1 SVTQGD
7 IAKLSRAERLQRQE
21 WLAEVAK
28 MHSSSFV
35 RRSAMV
41 ALRDIDSSLVRPI
54 SLLTLAH
61 EKKNQNLRE
70 TAIKCLGKVGT
81 PEDVQLL
88 EEIAANEE
96 IARFGK
102 GAAVNAL
109 DKLRMRFKT
118 GAAKAPAVDAVQPT
132 ANQKRFL
139 FDVAFSFAGEDRT
152 VTEQLA

>member
-1 SVTQGD
+1 MSSAGGPPIESVTQGD
-7 IAKLSRAERLQRQE
+7 IARLSNDERQQRQE

-41 ALRDIDSSLVRPI
+41 ALRDIGSSLVRPI

-70 TAIKCLGKVGT
+70 TAIKCLGQVGT
-81 PEDVQLL
+81 HEDVQLL

-109 DKLRMRFKT
+109 DKLKARFKAGT
-118 GAAKAPAVDAVQPT
+118 PKVPAV
-132 ANQKRFL
+132 
-139 FDVAFSFAGEDRT
+139 
-152 VTEQLA
+152 